1 MKRAEEEG
9 KVTGQGTPVQ
19 PCWWNA
25 QPSETQGEWWPY
37 NWVGHGSS
45 FRVVSRETQDDSP
58 VIPFVTE
65 GAFGSG
71 LHWDRARDTILSLA
85 IAVDRGGK
93 GPS

>member
-1 MKRAEEEG
+1 M
-9 KVTGQGTPVQ
+9 
-19 PCWWNA
+19 
-25 QPSETQGEWWPY
+25 
-37 NWVGHGSS
+37 
-45 FRVVSRETQDDSP
+45 VSRETQDDSP